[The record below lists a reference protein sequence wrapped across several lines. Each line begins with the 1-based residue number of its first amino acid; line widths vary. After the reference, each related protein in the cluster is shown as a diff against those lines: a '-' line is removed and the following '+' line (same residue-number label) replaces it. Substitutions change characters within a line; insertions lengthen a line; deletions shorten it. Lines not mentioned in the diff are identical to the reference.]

1 MHQQIQILPLKDG
14 KQTIY
19 SGITLAGKYIPDPP
33 DSRTYELPAGVYDL
47 VPSKINS
54 GVSE

>member
-54 GVSE
+54 YSKE